1 MRENN
6 VGIDDFVTENT
17 SSVERAIESIL
28 GFIGEDPM
36 REGLRDTPSR
46 VAKLYAELFSG
57 IGQDPALFLNT
68 VFDEDHH
75 EPVVVTDISFFSVCE
90 HHLLPFTGYAHVGY
104 MPTGKVVG
112 ASKLIRVVEVLSKR
126 PQIQERLTSQIADTI
141 NDNLDSRAVFVFMSA
156 EHMCMT
162 MRGVRK
168 QGSQIVTVAE
178 RGAKGELASLKDAIS
193 LASLKGCR

>member
-1 MRENN
+1 MTENN
-6 VGIDDFVTENT
+6 VGIDNSVTQNT
-17 SSVERAIESIL
+17 SRVERAIESIL
-28 GFIGEDPM
+28 GSIGEDPM

-57 IGQDPALFLNT
+57 IRQDPALYLHT

-90 HHLLPFTGYAHVGY
+90 HRLLRVIGYAHVGY
-104 MPTGKVVG
+104 VPTGKVVG

-126 PQIQERLTSQIADTI
+126 PQIQERLTSQVADTI
-141 NDNLDSRAVFVFMSA
+141 EDNLDTRAVFVFMSA

-178 RGAKGELASLKDAIS
+178 RGAKGELSSLKEAVS

>member
-6 VGIDDFVTENT
+6 VGIEDCVTENM

-57 IGQDPALFLNT
+57 IGQDPALFLNM

-126 PQIQERLTSQIADTI
+126 PQMQERLTSQVADTI
-141 NDNLDSRAVFVFMSA
+141 NDNL
-156 EHMCMT
+156 EHTRCI
-162 MRGVRK
+162 RVYV
-168 QGSQIVTVAE
+168 S
-178 RGAKGELASLKDAIS
+178 
-193 LASLKGCR
+193 

>member
-68 VFDEDHH
+68 VFDENHH

-126 PQIQERLTSQIADTI
+126 PQIQERLTSQVADTI
-141 NDNLDSRAVFVFMSA
+141 EDNLDTRAVFVFMSA

>member
-6 VGIDDFVTENT
+6 VGIEDFVTENM

-141 NDNLDSRAVFVFMSA
+141 NDNLDTRAVFVFMSA

>member
-6 VGIDDFVTENT
+6 VGIEDFVTENM

-126 PQIQERLTSQIADTI
+126 PQIQERLTSQVADTI
-141 NDNLDSRAVFVFMSA
+141 NDNLDTRAVFVFMSA

-162 MRGVRK
+162 MRGVKK

>member
-46 VAKLYAELFSG
+46 VAKLYSELFSG

-75 EPVVVTDISFFSVCE
+75 EPVLVTDISFFSVCE

-141 NDNLDSRAVFVFMSA
+141 NDNLDTRAVFVFMSA